1 MEAFGKLYHCKK
13 NPISSRIT
21 KTSKRGKMETIQDFN
36 RYEKILQQFALFKPN
51 NRKPTFME
59 ICQYPGNR
67 FEEISSR
74 ILQFYLNPH
83 NPHGLKNLFI
93 KSLMETLI
101 DKTRLEFAEY
111 IKKHKDIGEF
121 VVTRG
126 PNSTLRLFTIQAYE
140 NFIKKLEAT
149 NNRMQ
154 LDLIKRGLQP
164 SDFELELSK
173 EESDL
178 FDTPKTLCIERE
190 VGTENDKR
198 IDLLAYSDSW
208 VVCIEN
214 KIFADDYNPFGEY
227 RSYVEKRFKNISEKR
242 RFLIVLSLKKQRETK
257 DDWIYI
263 YYRDFIRNIKKNI
276 GDYLQN
282 ADNDYLA
289 CLMDWIK
296 TLEYKQNNMESQPM
310 GNFTDEEYK
319 FFCDEKNSSDIEKLL
334 ARKREFDEVN
344 RNTFL
349 SFREVLRD
357 SLNKLCN
364 SKNGICHY
372 WEWQDRSVV
381 DIDVETS
388 FGHPFIDIYAR
399 NGKCRIEIA
408 TREWLKKT
416 ELLESLMDSLTE
428 KLNKTRNPQ
437 ERIVLECCELQEKV
451 IVERA
456 CYWVERLLQI
466 IAEEN

>member
-1 MEAFGKLYHCKK
+1 ME
-13 NPISSRIT
+13 P
-21 KTSKRGKMETIQDFN
+21 IQDFN

-59 ICQYPGNR
+59 VCQYPSNR

-74 ILQFYLNPH
+74 ILQFYLNPQ
-83 NPHGLKNLFI
+83 NPHGLKNLFV

-101 DKTRLEFAEY
+101 DKTRFEFAEY
-111 IKKHKDIGEF
+111 IKEHKDVGEF

-126 PNSTLRLFTIQAYE
+126 PNSTLRLFTIQEYE
-140 NFIKKLEAT
+140 KFIKTLDAT
-149 NNRMQ
+149 R
-154 LDLIKRGLQP
+154 DGRRRDFVKRGLFP
-164 SDFELELSK
+164 CFFEMEMSK
-173 EESDL
+173 EENTL
-178 FDTPKTLCIERE
+178 LDTPSFLCVERE

-198 IDLLAYSDSW
+198 IDLLVYSESR

-227 RSYVEKRFKNISEKR
+227 RSYVEKRFKDIPEEH
-242 RFLIVLSLKKQRETK
+242 RFFVVLSLKKQRETK

-282 ADNDYLA
+282 ADKDYLS

-310 GNFTDEEYK
+310 GNFTEDEYK
-319 FFCDEKNSSDIEKLL
+319 FFCDEKNSSDIEKIL
-334 ARKREFDEVN
+334 ARKREFDDVN
-344 RNTFL
+344 RNLFL
-349 SFREVLRD
+349 SFRE
-357 SLNKLCN
+357 SLKESIEKLCD
-364 SKNGICHY
+364 SKSDVCHY

-381 DIDVETS
+381 DVDVETS
-388 FGHPFIDIYAR
+388 FGHPFIDVYAK

-416 ELLESLMDSLTE
+416 EMLESTMDSLAQ
-428 KLNKTRNPQ
+428 KFNKTRNGQ
-437 ERIVLECCELQEKV
+437 ERIVLDDCELQEKV
-451 IVERA
+451 VVEKA

-466 IAEEN
+466 IAE